1 MEGHPGEIRKELHT
15 SVRNLVEFIFR
26 EGDIDNRAGRL
37 ASAEAML
44 EGSRI
49 HRKIQKSMDSA
60 YQVEVPL
67 SLSIEEKDYTLVI
80 EGRADGIAY
89 GEFLSEPEEICY
101 IDEIKGIYRKLST
114 MEEPVYV
121 HKAQAMCYAYIYAL
135 QNHLSRIGLQM
146 TYCNLDTEE
155 IRYFREILDWDTLK
169 AWFDH
174 LIAEYRKWADWQMSW
189 RKMRQE
195 SIRRLEF
202 PFPYRE
208 GQKKL
213 VTDVYRTIMRRKT
226 LFIEAP
232 TGVGKTVS
240 TIFPAVKA
248 VGEELSDRIFYLTAK
263 TVTASVAKE
272 TIGLLMEHG
281 YQAKTIH
288 LTAKE
293 KLCLCDEMDC
303 NPQHCPYARGHYDR
317 VNDAVFDLLQR
328 KDLFTREDILA
339 QAEKYCVCPFEMS
352 LDTASFSDNI
362 ICDYNYVFDPRVA
375 LKRFFQ
381 DGVKGDYIFLVDEA
395 HNLVDRSR
403 EMYSAVVYKEDFL
416 EIKRLMKTIHPAI
429 VRAAEKCNRDLLE
442 MKRECE
448 GYQVRESV
456 GTLTFHLMRLAT
468 LLDEFLEKPVEFPEK
483 KKVLDFYFALRN
495 FLNIY
500 DLVDDR
506 YVIYT
511 DFEEDGRFGIHLFCV
526 DPSEN
531 LQKCIAKSNSTVFFS
546 ATLLP
551 ITYYKSLLSTEED
564 NYAIYAKSTFAEKNR
579 LIAFGKGASTR
590 YKRRG
595 QKEYEKIAAY
605 IEAVICGR
613 VGNYMIFFPSY
624 QLMREVYEVF
634 QKREMENPI
643 WDRILETEDS
653 PSESEHSLQLAMQTS
668 GMKEQE
674 REKFLE
680 AFEETKRGTFAAF
693 CVMGGIF
700 AEGIDLKRDRLIGA
714 VIVGTGLPQ
723 ISHEREILKKYYD
736 ERGMNG
742 FDYAFR
748 FPGMNKVLQA
758 AGRVIRTAEDQGV
771 ILLLD
776 ERFLEPEYDRLF
788 PREWAQRKICT
799 VEELAEEVA
808 DFWGKEPC
816 NNEEKPV

>member
-352 LDTASFSDNI
+352 LDTASFADNI

-643 WDRILETEDS
+643 WDRILETVDS